1 MSNTKYQDI
10 MKEFDNSG
18 AQKDDVNNLTSITSL
33 ATVCSAVNTDSDAQ
47 DASSD
52 GNGPNACS
60 WRKMCINEMPKV
72 YNKFDDVNDSNMNDN
87 MSDGFV
93 SLMTAC
99 SVVKSESNP
108 DLLLVYVRDK
118 KGWIYVNRKGITRVL
133 DHNSGGSLRQSMI
146 LVDGKVIK
154 HHHFSCRRAEMKKMC
169 KSCIK
174 GSKSKCTKGRDFLQ
188 M

>member
-10 MKEFDNSG
+10 MKEFDDSG
-18 AQKDDVNNLTSITSL
+18 AQKDYINNMTSITSL
-33 ATVCSAVNTDSDAQ
+33 ATVCSAVKADSDAQ
-47 DASSD
+47 DESSD
-52 GNGPNACS
+52 DNGANACS
-60 WRKMCINEMPKV
+60 WGKMCINEMPKV
-72 YNKFDDVNDSNMNDN
+72 YNQSDDSNMNDN
-87 MSDGFV
+87 MDDSFA

-118 KGWIYVNRKGITRVL
+118 KGWIYVNRKGITRVV
-133 DHNSGGSLRQSMI
+133 DHNSGGSLRQTMI

-154 HHHFSCRRAEMKKMC
+154 HHHFSCRRAQLKKMC